1 MTAGE
6 AALKSPLEHPLVE
19 SMRRAGAVNDLFN
32 LPVRD
37 RDQEGWIEATSLFQG
52 DDQRLRDL
60 VITYGLD
67 RWGTD
72 DRHLAGSGFIVAYL
86 TRLTYPLISQYM
98 LERRVPN
105 VALENLAF
113 RRNGQRIIGTALNG
127 LSFAAL
133 PGDPASGHP
142 DAEIVTDAA
151 ALYARLKKWLFDSNF
166 ELVIPSLRRAARASL
181 KVSWNAVASSCAQVF
196 HRLYEV
202 TTEPEFVVRHGLAF
216 FNDPSSPVYRQ
227 VTMDV
232 FAHQE
237 SEVSSPG
244 RAGCCLWWRGEGS
257 RNYCSGC
264 ILLSQEEQNAQFREM
279 LKGQR

>member
-181 KVSWNAVASSCAQVF
+181 KPVFPIWLKQVM
-196 HRLYEV
+196 R
-202 TTEPEFVVRHGLAF
+202 
-216 FNDPSSPVYRQ
+216 
-227 VTMDV
+227 
-232 FAHQE
+232 
-237 SEVSSPG
+237 
-244 RAGCCLWWRGEGS
+244 
-257 RNYCSGC
+257 
-264 ILLSQEEQNAQFREM
+264 
-279 LKGQR
+279 